1 MARSD
6 FFFFIITKIRP
17 HDAALNLRGLK
28 SHDHETWHVGPLSDV
43 DVHGLSGILIFGRVA
58 PQARLGLIFLFPLN
72 LGDLKSRGHETWH
85 VGPLKD
91 GELHGLCGILIFG
104 RVVPQAHA
112 FGVFPLYYQ

>member
-1 MARSD
+1 M
-6 FFFFIITKIRP
+6 
-17 HDAALNLRGLK
+17 K

-104 RVVPQAHA
+104 RVALQAHA
-112 FGVFPLYYQ
+112 A